1 MFDPDWNAQ
10 LHGSLL
16 QTHPKL
22 WSQGQRYRLDNGI
35 NWRNVNCFVWDRQN
49 KWTACLINT
58 DVNARYSW
66 RKMMKNAL
74 FVGCISCLWWC
85 DHADPQRHHHLG
97 CRRGENRDSKSLI
110 LGVDHRTDW
119 LRVDSWGCL
128 VLSTEWFVHHQNQKM
143 ILLPAKIR
151 SFIDAGGHGN
161 TAGREQGMMQP

>member
-1 MFDPDWNAQ
+1 MNRFK
-10 LHGSLL
+10 
-16 QTHPKL
+16 HP
-22 WSQGQRYRLDNGI
+22 
-35 NWRNVNCFVWDRQN
+35 
-49 KWTACLINT
+49 CLINT

-74 FVGCISCLWWC
+74 FVGCIPCLWWC
-85 DHADPQRHHHLG
+85 DHTDPQRHHHLG

-151 SFIDAGGHGN
+151 SFIDAGDMEIRRGGSRAWCNHRSSQQGN
-161 TAGREQGMMQP
+161 IQDIVGPSMPSILNCDPPLYQNNIANIPRPIYQIEE